1 MVMNT
6 QLQYKKATIKLKR
19 LTNSANVTI
28 SILSITLII
37 VANEPGGYKLRREG
51 YMHGPSA

>member
-1 MVMNT
+1 MVKNT

-19 LTNSANVTI
+19 LTKSANVTI